1 MAMRRRDFVRR
12 LPVVTTG
19 LAIGLASVP
28 LTACAGAPY
37 LVPRVRPGGLVVP
50 ASALAASDFAFV
62 QAPGMERPVFLHRD
76 GLGELI
82 AVLAS
87 CTHQGCQPEPVGER
101 LVCPCHG
108 SEFSFTGALLEGP
121 ADRPLELLEV
131 SEVDGEIVVWTS
143 RDRR

>member
-1 MAMRRRDFVRR
+1 
-12 LPVVTTG
+12 
-19 LAIGLASVP
+19 
-28 LTACAGAPY
+28 
-37 LVPRVRPGGLVVP
+37 VVP
-50 ASALAASDFAFV
+50 ASALAASEFAFV
-62 QAPGMERPVFLHRD
+62 QAPGMDRPVFLHRD
-76 GLGELI
+76 GRGELV

-108 SEFSFTGALLEGP
+108 SEFSFTGALLQGP
-121 ADRPLELLEV
+121 ADRPLERFEV